1 VPIIIWGDPESTYS
15 CIRCEP
21 TTMHICVYI
30 PLHGLKTTSSL
41 PAILLDVHSNNGFH
55 TYTAVLL
62 WSFIHLIYILAASYY
77 KSIYIYIYIYK
88 INYVSQKGTCFSN
101 VKNREKNEI
110 EIKKKK
116 CWIYMLF
123 SEIALII

>member
-77 KSIYIYIYIYK
+77 KSIYIYIYIYTHESDAC
-88 INYVSQKGTCFSN
+88 ITRILSQDILRCDSHIKSHSN
-101 VKNREKNEI
+101 IPR
-110 EIKKKK
+110 
-116 CWIYMLF
+116 
-123 SEIALII
+123 